1 MAGVA
6 APFRSALRAPLP
18 PNVQLTTLQSL
29 SEGKLLLRLS
39 HQFAIDEDATLSK
52 PVLFDLS
59 TLFDPAAI
67 VIKEAVE
74 LSLTANQNASAIRA
88 RRAAAAATWRAE
100 GGAAPPPHAWRS
112 AHFDWATN
120 ATVALGPLEIKT
132 FELTI

>member
-1 MAGVA
+1 MEFSWGPRTPRNKKEKARREA
-6 APFRSALRAPLP
+6 
-18 PNVQLTTLQSL
+18 
-29 SEGKLLLRLS
+29 ERL
-39 HQFAIDEDATLSK
+39 
-52 PVLFDLS
+52 
-59 TLFDPAAI
+59 
-67 VIKEAVE
+67 KEAKE

-88 RRAAAAATWRAE
+88 RRAAAAAAWRAE